1 MSFRPYQFA
10 GVTLPGYAYKV
21 TGGPRARDNTLRTV
35 GGAVDGDD
43 TYGQWDYPYTMTY
56 SCLVYEDG
64 GIASLGAALDD
75 LRAMIGV
82 EGKLYVSPWDSTAA
96 DRWALARCVG
106 VNVPATVYN
115 RKTQN
120 IDIEFRVKTSWR
132 GFAHGGTVS
141 GSSYL
146 FGNGLYYSAT
156 SATTLAT
163 SPKTITVTNDGNTW
177 VDDCGIT
184 VTAGSAAI
192 TAITIGISS
201 SSEFTFSGT
210 VSAGNT
216 LIIDCGKRFVR
227 ANGIDAYDSFAL
239 TANHVIAP
247 WLRLAPGDNS
257 VVVTL
262 TGGDVDSIIQFS
274 YSDGWA

>member
-21 TGGPRARDNTLRTV
+21 TGGPRARDNTLRTI
-35 GGAVDGDD
+35 GGSHDGDD
-43 TYGQWDYPYTMTY
+43 TYGQFDYPYAMTY
-56 SCLVYEDG
+56 SCLVYESA
-64 GIASLGAALDD
+64 GIATLGETLDK

-82 EGKLYVSPWDSTAA
+82 EGKLYVDPWDSTTA
-96 DRWALARCVG
+96 DRWAVARCVG
-106 VNVPATVYN
+106 VNVPATVYS

-120 IDIEFRVKTSWR
+120 IDIEFRVKTPWR

-156 SATTLAT
+156 GATALAT
-163 SPKTITVTNDGNTW
+163 SPKTITVNNGGNTW

-192 TAITIGISS
+192 TAVTIGISG
-201 SSEFTFSGT
+201 SSEFTFTGT
-210 VSAGNT
+210 VTIGNT

-227 ANGIDAYDSFAL
+227 ANGIDAYDGFAL
-239 TANHVIAP
+239 TANHIIAP
-247 WLRLAPGDNS
+247 WLRLAPGNNA

-262 TGGDVDSIIQFS
+262 TGGGANSTIQFS

>member
-21 TGGPRARDNTLRTV
+21 TGGPKARDNTLRTV
-35 GGAVDGDD
+35 GGAVDGDS

-56 SCLVYEDG
+56 SCLVYESG
-64 GIASLGAALDD
+64 GIASLGAALDE

-82 EGKLYVSPWDSTAA
+82 EGKLYADPWDTTAA

-106 VNVPATVYN
+106 VNIPATVYN
-115 RKTQN
+115 RQTQK

-132 GFAHGGTVS
+132 GFAYGGTVS

-156 SATTLAT
+156 SATTLDT
-163 SPKTITVTNDGNTW
+163 SPKTVTVNNGGNTW

-184 VTAGSAAI
+184 ITAGSAAI
-192 TAITIGISS
+192 TAVTIGISG

-210 VSAGNT
+210 VTTGNT

-239 TANHVIAP
+239 TSNHVVAP
-247 WLRLAPGDNS
+247 WLRLASGANS

-262 TGGDVDSIIQFS
+262 TGGDVDSTIQFT